1 MKRKNRK
8 PMSTHLKQEKNLDV
22 MFWVF
27 LALTAVAAGV
37 FICFCTSISPWGFSD
52 SATYFST
59 ARNFAAGRG
68 FGTYNADGSFTRL
81 TVFAPLFSFV
91 LSGFARLG
99 IDLVQAARWMDVIF
113 FSTLVFL
120 YGWITWRVTNSRLC
134 GFLLALLTGM
144 TPALAKDYTSMM
156 SEPLGILMGSCAILL
171 AALAIKRKSIWLL
184 FISAIL
190 ADLAVFTRYALVA
203 VPIAGTLIFFFMW
216 PTSWKDRFRKAVVY
230 ALPAFVPMVIWLIP
244 EFLAKASLGNRHI
257 KTAIDFAERIKSL
270 LAYFFKVVKYWLPY
284 RTDMIPG
291 LSADVFSP
299 ILLGLF
305 AILIAAGLVLAL
317 QKGAKETP
325 ASLLLLSAF
334 IFLCSY
340 FLVLAFAFI
349 FTASVDI
356 NERMLSPMVPFLYI
370 LLMTSALLVGNFLKS
385 NPISVI
391 LCLIVTGF
399 FLVFNFIPMRTYA
412 IYSSGYPEG
421 YNSPAWQERLIF
433 TEVESLPE
441 SVPLLS
447 NAPDVLLF
455 HTNRSAYRLMS
466 EGESRGTNV
475 SADDPE
481 TLERLMRQQCGVIVL
496 FKNSDADAYQ
506 GYDDG
511 LTEGQ
516 FIEMTE
522 KYQSIYSNSGDI
534 LLIDK
539 DCSDTLR
546 R

>member
-1 MKRKNRK
+1 ML
-8 PMSTHLKQEKNLDV
+8 THFKQEKYRNV
-22 MFWVF
+22 FFWVF

-37 FICFCTSISPWGFSD
+37 FIFACTSNSPWGFSD

-81 TVFAPLFSFV
+81 AVFAPFFSFV

-99 IDLVQAARWMDVIF
+99 IDLVQATRWMDVVL
-113 FSTLVFL
+113 FSALVFL
-120 YGWITWRVTNSRLC
+120 CGWMAYKVTHSRLC

-144 TPALAKDYTSMM
+144 TPALVKDYTSMM
-156 SEPLGILMGSCAILL
+156 SEPLGILLGSGAILL
-171 AALAIKRKSIWLL
+171 AALAVKKRSMWLL
-184 FISAIL
+184 VVSAIL
-190 ADLAVFTRYALVA
+190 ADLAVFTRYALLA
-203 VPIAGTLIFFFMW
+203 VPVAGTLIVFFLW
-216 PTSWKDRFRKAVVY
+216 QTSWKDRFLKAVTY

-257 KTAIDFAERIKSL
+257 KAAIDFSERIKSL
-270 LAYFFKVVKYWLPY
+270 LAFFFKVVKYWLPY

-299 ILLGLF
+299 VLLTLF
-305 AILIAAGLVLAL
+305 ALLIAGGLLLAL
-317 QKGAKETP
+317 RKGGNKAP
-325 ASLLLLSAF
+325 ASILLLSSS
-334 IFLCSY
+334 IFLVSY

-370 LLMTSALLVGNFLKS
+370 LLLASALLVGNIIKS
-385 NPISVI
+385 NPVSVI
-391 LCLIVTGF
+391 LSLVVTGF
-399 FLVFNFIPMRTYA
+399 FIVFNYIPMRTYA

-421 YNSPAWQERLIF
+421 YNSPAWQERPIF

-441 SVPLLS
+441 DMPLLS

-455 HTNRSAYRLMS
+455 HTNHSAYRLMS

-475 SADDPE
+475 SADDLE
-481 TLERLMRQQCGVIVL
+481 TLDRLLRQQCGAFVL

-506 GYDDG
+506 GYNDG
-511 LTEGQ
+511 LTDGQ
-516 FIEMTE
+516 FIELTG
-522 KYQSIYSNSGDI
+522 KYTSIYSDSGDI
-534 LLIDK
+534 LLIDSS
-539 DCSDTLR
+539 CSSTLR